1 MRKLPGEHYSEQINA
16 RFWLL
21 GKPGEAQTYVGIG
34 RIELLEKI
42 GQYGSMNRAAKEMG
56 MSYKKAWKL
65 IEELNTFSDQ
75 PLVIKTHGGVSG
87 GGTQLTQQGQK
98 VIAQFRAFEKRFQT
112 FLQQESQQMQSILN
126 ASESPSDDA

>member
-1 MRKLPGEHYSEQINA
+1 MSKLPGEHYADYINA

-21 GKPGEAQTYVGIG
+21 GQKGEERTYVGIG

-65 IEELNTFSDQ
+65 IEELNAFCEA
-75 PLVIKTHGGVSG
+75 PLVVKSHGGVAG
-87 GGTQLTQQGQK
+87 GGTQLTEQGKK
-98 VIAQFRAFEKRFQT
+98 VIAQFRHFEKRLQA
-112 FLQQESQQMQSILN
+112 FLQQESEQIAWSLG
-126 ASESPSDDA
+126 EK